1 MVFIR
6 GIIMKFNLIMVINKD
21 MNKLLFCYR
30 NKNPYKDKYNFV
42 GGKIESHENSIKA
55 AYRELFEETGIS
67 KDKINLIRYIDLN
80 YWLEDVFIEVYYGVL
95 KDDIE
100 LVPEK
105 NELFWIDLNQNFF
118 DNDIFAGE
126 GLIGHIIEHL
136 EILNK

>member
-1 MVFIR
+1 
-6 GIIMKFNLIMVINKD
+6 MKFNLIMVINKD

-30 NKNPYKDKYNFV
+30 KKKPYKYRYNFV
-42 GGKIESHENSIKA
+42 GGKIESHENSVNA

-67 KDKINLIRYIDLN
+67 MGEINLKRYIDLN

-95 KDDIE
+95 KEDIE

-105 NELFWIDLNQNFF
+105 NELFWIDLNQNFY

>member
-1 MVFIR
+1 
-6 GIIMKFNLIMVINKD
+6 MKFNLIMVINKD
-21 MNKLLFCYR
+21 INKLLFCYR
-30 NKNPYKDKYNFV
+30 NKKPYKDRYNFV
-42 GGKIESHENSIKA
+42 GGKIESRENSISA

-67 KDKINLIRYIDLN
+67 NDKINLIRYIDLN

-105 NELFWIDLNQNFF
+105 NELFWIDLNQNFY
-118 DNDIFAGE
+118 DNDIFAGD
-126 GLIGHIIEHL
+126 GLIGHIITHL

>member
-42 GGKIESHENSIKA
+42 GGKIESHENSISA

-105 NELFWIDLNQNFF
+105 NELFWIDLSQNFY
-118 DNDIFAGE
+118 DNDIFAGD
-126 GLIGHIIEHL
+126 GLIGHIITHL

>member
-1 MVFIR
+1 
-6 GIIMKFNLIMVINKD
+6 MKFNLIMVINKD
-21 MNKLLFCYR
+21 MNRVLFCYR
-30 NKNPYKDKYNFV
+30 NKKPYKDRYNFV
-42 GGKIESHENSIKA
+42 GGKIESNENSTSA

-105 NELFWIDLNQNFF
+105 NELFWIDLNQDFY
-118 DNDIFAGE
+118 DNDVFAGD
-126 GLIGHIIEHL
+126 GLIGHVITHL
-136 EILNK
+136 EILDK